1 MLPASCISTKETKTR
16 LSRGARSLNSVTRSN
31 CVQRLPLQFASTLA
45 CLCSFFL
52 LGIRFETLPT
62 RVCCRAGRE
71 VQVFRVAAPRAS
83 SSWLWFS
90 VSLCQVSITRGYFAK
105 RLPHQTGFFFSFFCV
120 FPRPDSACPAP
131 LLCSERCRIAWKR
144 RVRFRR
150 TKPVFFSVV
159 AGFGQQL
166 AH

>member
-105 RLPHQTGFFFSFFCV
+105 RLPHQTGFFFHSSVSFPDQIPHV
-120 FPRPDSACPAP
+120 PRRCFAANGVELPGRGECDFAEQNPYSSAWSQA
-131 LLCSERCRIAWKR
+131 
-144 RVRFRR
+144 
-150 TKPVFFSVV
+150 
-159 AGFGQQL
+159 L
-166 AH
+166 ANN

>member
-1 MLPASCISTKETKTR
+1 MYINKRNQNAPVTWSAIPEFRHQVKLCAAAPVTIRFHSR
-16 LSRGARSLNSVTRSN
+16 LSL
-31 CVQRLPLQFASTLA
+31 L
-45 CLCSFFL
+45 FFL

-105 RLPHQTGFFFSFFCV
+105 RLPHQTGFFFHSSVSFPDQIPHV
-120 FPRPDSACPAP
+120 PRRCFAANGVELPGRGECDFAEQNPYSSAWSQA
-131 LLCSERCRIAWKR
+131 L
-144 RVRFRR
+144 VNN
-150 TKPVFFSVV
+150 
-159 AGFGQQL
+159 
-166 AH
+166 